1 MGIQCI
7 ASNFL
12 RPECEDR
19 DRDAETCNLSC
30 QKSFHAFCYP
40 RNGFSANRRGTFPGQ
55 TTLETCFGLESPD
68 ETDLAPNRIDVPLI
82 FFR

>member
-30 QKSFHAFCYP
+30 QKV
-40 RNGFSANRRGTFPGQ
+40 
-55 TTLETCFGLESPD
+55 TTLSATRGAGLVQIANALFEHGTQSTWQKSRHLVHLSSCRSP
-68 ETDLAPNRIDVPLI
+68 PGVMKSQVSR
-82 FFR
+82 